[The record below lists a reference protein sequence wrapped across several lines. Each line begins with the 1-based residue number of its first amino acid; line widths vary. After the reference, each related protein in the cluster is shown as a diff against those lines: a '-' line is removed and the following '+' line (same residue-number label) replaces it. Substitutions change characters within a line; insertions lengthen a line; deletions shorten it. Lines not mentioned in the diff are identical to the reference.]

1 MNIRPLARIMLS
13 HTISTRNRSRLNQ
26 PGQFRIVDFNQFIV
40 GFNPSVYIEV
50 GTVGKVMPLFS
61 PMPPDSDT
69 PL

>member
-1 MNIRPLARIMLS
+1 MLS

-26 PGQFRIVDFNQFIV
+26 PGQFRTVEFNQFIV
-40 GFNPSVYIEV
+40 GSNPSVHIEE